1 MRAWKKV
8 TISFSSLILIS
19 IFSIAT
25 LLTGSI
31 LLGVIHESNL
41 AALKSAEALFR
52 EISGKTISEINTI
65 IESISSLADVASLTF
80 SGRLGR
86 LSEGHLQDDLRK
98 MKFILD
104 ENPTLLSSYVGYA
117 DGQFHQVIA
126 CRDNDHV
133 VKTYDAPKDAA
144 YIDRI
149 IALAEDGVRRQ
160 TWRFLASDLRV
171 LSSRTEADVAYDPR
185 QRPWYLDAEKSGR
198 GIYTAPYVFS
208 SSRLPGITCARVLED
223 GGGVFGVDVSLS
235 QLGEIL
241 ARQRVTPHGTLW
253 IVDAAS
259 RLVAVPGQAWE
270 KLIDDRLQLPLA
282 SEVADP
288 VVRTATLA
296 AVSSGD
302 AASPTPQMADV
313 DGAPY
318 LTTLMPMADDR
329 GLHFRVVVA
338 APLEDVTGYIDAMV
352 YRIVLLAAAIL
363 GLAVPLAMQLARRA
377 ARPVRLLCEEAGKI
391 QRFDFSVSPAIQ
403 SHVAEVQALA
413 DACEVMKSTIRAK
426 TESLLDT
433 QATLEKL
440 VAGGLALSAEK
451 DMACLVTRIFQ
462 TAKELAGA
470 DGGVLY
476 LMEGDDLGVE
486 LLSLHAES
494 LVLGGLSENPAP
506 RVKVRPEIMPFLQP
520 HCVLRHACEALRT
533 RKVAITRDEGL
544 SLFPTGLPEE
554 PKDYRIASLL
564 TVPLA
569 TRRDE
574 VLGVIQLFNP
584 HIPPADDADDGA
596 PDQGLGFIGSLAA
609 QAAVA
614 LDNHH
619 LVLSLRDLFDALIQV
634 IASSIDAK
642 SPYTAGHC
650 TRVPILTEMLAQ
662 AVHETTDGPLA
673 GFRIETEDDWR
684 QLWIAAWLHD
694 CGKVTTP
701 EYVVDKATKLETIYN
716 RIHEIRMRF
725 EVLRR
730 DAEISYLRK
739 IGHGQEAPEELEREF
754 AEEIRRLHADFEFVA
769 ACNIGGEFL
778 SSEDRH
784 RLEHIASRQWMRYY
798 NDRIGLSEEELG
810 RKSREAE
817 PELPTPEPLLA
828 DKPGHVVPRMR
839 VYPNLVDAQGNPLQV
854 PENEYNRGELYN
866 LRIARGTLTP
876 EERFK
881 INEHMLN
888 GLEMLRKI
896 PFPEQLGR
904 VTEIATGHHET
915 LIGTGYPL
923 KKTKEQLPVEAR
935 IMAIADIFEA
945 LTAADRP
952 YKKAKTVSEALRIMV
967 NMRNGKHIDPDI
979 FDIFLGSGVFSTYAE
994 THLAASQRDVVDISP
1009 YVSQQDA
1016 SEES

>member
-1 MRAWKKV
+1 MRGWKNIK
-8 TISFSSLILIS
+8 ISFSSLILIS
-19 IFSIAT
+19 IVSTAT
-25 LLTGSI
+25 LLTGAV
-31 LLGVIHESNL
+31 LLGVIHESRI
-41 AALKSAEALFR
+41 ASLKSAEVIFR
-52 EISGKTISEINTI
+52 ETSEKTISEINVI
-65 IESISSLADVASLTF
+65 VESISSLTDVASLTF
-80 SGRLGR
+80 AGLSGRM
-86 LSEGHLQDDLRK
+86 SEEHLQDDLLK

-104 ENPTLLSSYVGYA
+104 ENPTLLSSYIGYT
-117 DGQFHQVIA
+117 DGKFHQVIA
-126 CRDNDHV
+126 CRGNSHV
-133 VKTYDAPKDAA
+133 LKTYDAPDNAA

-149 IALAEDGVRRQ
+149 ITPGEDGVRRQ
-160 TWRFLASDLRV
+160 TWRFLASDLGV
-171 LSSRTEADVAYDPR
+171 LSTRTEADAAYDPR
-185 QRPWYLDAEKSGR
+185 QRPWYLDAEKSKR
-198 GIYTAPYVFS
+198 SVYTAPYVFS
-208 SSRLPGITCARVLED
+208 SSRLPGITCARVLAD

-235 QLGEIL
+235 QLGELL

-253 IVDAAS
+253 IVDEAS

-270 KLIDDRLQLPLA
+270 RLIDDRLQLPLA
-282 SEVADP
+282 SDATDP
-288 VVRTATLA
+288 VVRLATLA
-296 AVSSGD
+296 AVSDGD
-302 AASPTPQMADV
+302 GPRAPRVADI

-318 LTTLMPMADDR
+318 LATLTPMADDH
-329 GLHFRVVVA
+329 GLHFRVIVA
-338 APLEDVTGYIDAMV
+338 APLEDVTGHITDMAL
-352 YRIVLLAAAIL
+352 RIVLLAAVIL
-363 GLAVPLAMQLARRA
+363 GLAVPLAMHLARRV

-391 QRFDFSVSPAIQ
+391 QRFDFSASPAIQ
-403 SHVAEVQALA
+403 SHVSEMQALA
-413 DACEVMKSTIRAK
+413 TACEVMKTTIRAR

-440 VAGGLALSAEK
+440 VAGGMALSAEK
-451 DMACLVTRIFQ
+451 DMARLVTLIFQ

-476 LMEGDDLGVE
+476 LMEGEELEVE

-520 HCVLRHACEALRT
+520 HSVLRHACEALRT
-533 RKVAITRDEGL
+533 RKASTTRDEGL

-554 PKDYRIASLL
+554 PKNYRIASLI
-564 TVPLA
+564 TAPLV

-584 HIPPADDADDGA
+584 QISHAEDADDGA
-596 PDQGLGFIGSLAA
+596 PGQGLGFIGSLAA

-650 TRVPILTEMLAQ
+650 TRVPVLTEMLAR
-662 AVHETTDGPLA
+662 AVHETTDGPLGEFYIA
-673 GFRIETEDDWR
+673 TDDEWR
-684 QLWIAAWLHD
+684 QLWIASWLHD

-716 RIHEIRMRF
+716 RINEIRMRF

-730 DAEISYLRK
+730 DAEISYLRNS
-739 IGHGQEAPEELEREF
+739 GHGQVAPKELEQEF

-769 ACNIGGEFL
+769 ACNVGGEFL
-778 SSEDRH
+778 SDGDKT
-784 RLEHIASRQWMRYY
+784 RLEQIAGRQWMRYF
-798 NDRIGLSEEELG
+798 NDRVGLSEEELG
-810 RKSREAE
+810 RKAREAE
-817 PELPTPEPLLA
+817 PELPTPETLLA
-828 DKPGHVVPRMR
+828 DKPEHVVPRMR
-839 VYPNLVDAQGNPLQV
+839 AYPNLVDAHGNPVQV

-888 GLEMLRKI
+888 GLEMLQKI

-952 YKKAKTVSEALRIMV
+952 YKKAKTLSEALGIMSR
-967 NMRNGKHIDPDI
+967 MRNNKHIDPDI
-979 FDIFLGSGVFSTYAE
+979 FDIFLKSGVFSAYAE
-994 THLAASQRDVVDISP
+994 AHLAASQRDVTDIGP
-1009 YVSQQDA
+1009 YLSQPDA
-1016 SEES
+1016 CEKN